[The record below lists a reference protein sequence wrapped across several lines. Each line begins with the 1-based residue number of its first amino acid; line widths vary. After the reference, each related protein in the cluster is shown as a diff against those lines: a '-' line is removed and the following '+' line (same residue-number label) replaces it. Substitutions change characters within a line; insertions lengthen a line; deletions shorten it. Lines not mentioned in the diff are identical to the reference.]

1 MRLSDLQ
8 NKEIVSTETGRNI
21 GSIADIEID
30 IKTGKINSLILE
42 SRRGFRIISKNKEF
56 DTKIDWSN
64 IIKIGEDV
72 ILVNK

>member
-42 SRRGFRIISKNKEF
+42 ARRGFRLMSKNKEF

>member
-1 MRLSDLQ
+1 MRLTDLQ

-21 GSIADIEID
+21 GNIVDIEID
-30 IKTGKINSLILE
+30 IKTGKIMSLILE
-42 SRRGFRIISKNKEF
+42 PRRGFRLISKSKDY

>member
-1 MRLSDLQ
+1 MRLTDLE

-30 IKTGKINSLILE
+30 IKTGKIIALILE
-42 SRRGFRIISKNKEF
+42 PRRGFRLISKGKEF

>member
-8 NKEIVSTETGRNI
+8 NKEMVSTETGRNI
-21 GSIADIEID
+21 GSIADIELD
-30 IKTGKINSLILE
+30 PKTGRILALILE
-42 SRRGFRIISKNKEF
+42 PKRGFRLMSKAREF
-56 DTKIDWSN
+56 DNKIEWSN

>member
-1 MRLSDLQ
+1 MRLTDLE
-8 NKEIVSTETGRNI
+8 NKVIVSTETGRNI
-21 GSIADIEID
+21 GNIVDVEID
-30 IKTGKINSLILE
+30 IKTGKIISLILE
-42 SRRGFRIISKNKEF
+42 VRRGFRIMTKGKDF

>member
-30 IKTGKINSLILE
+30 IKTGRVVSLILE
-42 SRRGFRIISKNKEF
+42 PRRGFRFMSKTKEF

>member
-1 MRLSDLQ
+1 MRLTELQ

-30 IKTGKINSLILE
+30 TKTGKILSLVLE
-42 SRRGFRIISKNKEF
+42 PRRGFRLISKGKEF
-56 DTKIDWSN
+56 DTKIEWTN

-72 ILVNK
+72 ILVNR